1 MRSSSSVIIIGPNFE
16 YYNALAMDSFM
27 KFAKNNNCLPD
38 VVTWHLLDYE
48 FLTGYYSDYNHYRS
62 IESKYGIDERE
73 SFFRVSGIYRGGA
86 VLWGWFLGGPP
97 PQNHPHIHP
106 LSR

>member
-1 MRSSSSVIIIGPNFE
+1 
-16 YYNALAMDSFM
+16 M

-73 SFFRVSGIYRGGA
+73 SFFM
-86 VLWGWFLGGPP
+86 
-97 PQNHPHIHP
+97 NM
-106 LSR
+106 